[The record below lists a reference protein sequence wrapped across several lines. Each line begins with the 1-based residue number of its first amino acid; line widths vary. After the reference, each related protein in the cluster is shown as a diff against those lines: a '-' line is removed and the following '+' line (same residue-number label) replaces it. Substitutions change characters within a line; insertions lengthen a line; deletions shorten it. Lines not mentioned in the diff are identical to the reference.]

1 MVSLRMKEIRFQRLT
16 EEAQLPIKGTPLSAG
31 FDLYAA
37 EEVWIGCCQRKLIST
52 GLNLSECPEDVYLRI
67 APRSG
72 KSVKGFDIGA
82 GVVDSDYRGP
92 VKILYINNTN
102 DHITVEV
109 GDRIA
114 QMIPERIRTDLTCVI
129 EGEENSTN
137 DQFLRAQRGE
147 GGFGST

>member
-1 MVSLRMKEIRFQRLT
+1 MSQIRFQRLT
-16 EEAQLPIKGTPLSAG
+16 EQAKLPIKGTPLSAG

-37 EEVWIGCCQRKLIST
+37 EEVRVGCGQRELITT
-52 GLNLSECPEDVYLRI
+52 GLQLSDCPDDVYLRI

-72 KSVKGFDIGA
+72 KSVKGFDVGA

-102 DHITVEV
+102 DDITVEI

-129 EGEENSTN
+129 NGEENSTN
-137 DQFLRAQRGE
+137 EQFLREERGS
-147 GGFGST
+147 GGFGSTQ

>member
-1 MVSLRMKEIRFQRLT
+1 MDIAKEIRFQRLT
-16 EEAQLPIKGTPLSAG
+16 EQAQLPIKGTPLSAG

-37 EEVWIGCCQRKLIST
+37 EEVRVGCGQRELIAT
-52 GLNLSECPEDVYLRI
+52 GLQLSECPKDVYLRI

-102 DHITVEV
+102 DHITVNI

-114 QMIPERIRTDLTCVI
+114 QMIPERVRTDLTCVI
-129 EGEENSTN
+129 DGEENSTN
-137 DQFLRAQRGE
+137 EKFLKMRRGE
-147 GGFGST
+147 GGFGSTD

>member
-1 MVSLRMKEIRFQRLT
+1 MSQIRFQRLN
-16 EEAQLPIKGTPLSAG
+16 EQAKLPIRGTPFSAG
-31 FDLYAA
+31 YDLYAA
-37 EEVWIGCCQRKLIST
+37 EEVWLGCGQRKLITT
-52 GLNLSECPEDVYLRI
+52 GLQLSECPEDVYLRI

-72 KSVKGFDIGA
+72 NAVKGYDVGA

-129 EGEENSTN
+129 NGEENSTN
-137 DQFLRAQRGE
+137 QQFLRSERGE

>member
-1 MVSLRMKEIRFQRLT
+1 MIRFQRLT
-16 EEAQLPIKGTPLSAG
+16 EHAKLPIRGTPLSAG

-37 EEVWIGCCQRKLIST
+37 EEVRIGCGQRELVST
-52 GLNLSECPEDVYLRI
+52 GLNLGECPEDVYLRI

-92 VKILYINNTN
+92 VKILYINNT
-102 DHITVEV
+102 DEHITVEV

-114 QMIPERIRTDLTCVI
+114 QMIPERIRTELSCVI
-129 EGEENSTN
+129 NGEENSTN
-137 DQFLRAQRGE
+137 EQFLREERGD